1 MSIWGQK
8 KMDDLWYGLGLRFLP
23 KNFSPNIFTFI
34 RLALIPVILY
44 FIAVA
49 NFSFALISFILAA
62 LCDALD
68 GSLARKTGQLSD
80 WGAFL
85 DPIADK
91 FLIILLAM
99 FLMYYYPWP
108 LLLFFVLFFDFLTG
122 ALGLGFL
129 VVFRDRT
136 IPSANIV
143 GKAKMVVEVAAIV
156 AVLIWLL
163 VGGQLLLVVSAVFLA
178 TAALLGYFSILG
190 YIWEV
195 YK

>member
-1 MSIWGQK
+1 
-8 KMDDLWYGLGLRFLP
+8 
-23 KNFSPNIFTFI
+23 
-34 RLALIPVILY
+34 
-44 FIAVA
+44 
-49 NFSFALISFILAA
+49 
-62 LCDALD
+62 
-68 GSLARKTGQLSD
+68 
-80 WGAFL
+80 
-85 DPIADK
+85 
-91 FLIILLAM
+91 
-99 FLMYYYPWP
+99 MYYYPWP

-178 TAALLGYFSILG
+178 AAALLGYFSILG